1 MSVEQES
8 SDDTLRPRVSAFK
21 PKAFEECSFETVS
34 AVKTQVVF
42 DPLTLDV
49 VQASSNATD
58 PMFEDFT
65 LSVTVGSEFVADFEE
80 EEIADERHDVS
91 TLEDDSLG
99 AYSQDA
105 ELGADGE
112 AEPQIVADS
121 TDEAEARMSDEDSQA
136 IESEPTAGDGHSM
149 TAEAWAE
156 QERILREEFEQQVAA
171 AHAEGVEKGRTEAFA
186 ETEEKLKGV
195 EQRYATLVEDM
206 GAQIQERVSDVE
218 RKAVQFAVE
227 VARKLVG
234 SIVEINP
241 EYILTIIKE
250 AIALTG
256 GASIKSI
263 RVSPQDLEF
272 LKLLSPEK
280 QFKEFDGTW
289 SFVADETIRQG
300 CVVETSAGSAE
311 YDLEKAWERI
321 KEQVAKVR

>member
-1 MSVEQES
+1 MSVEQETS
-8 SDDTLRPRVSAFK
+8 EDTLRPRVSAFK
-21 PKAFEECSFETVS
+21 PKAFEMCAFETLS
-34 AVKTQVVF
+34 EVKIQGAF
-42 DPLTLDV
+42 DPLTLTV
-49 VQASSNATD
+49 VESTSSPTD

-65 LSVTVGSEFVADFEE
+65 RTVTLGPEFVADFGGEDASE
-80 EEIADERHDVS
+80 DEQSEPHSDQELVGDSS
-91 TLEDDSLG
+91 TVGEFDEVTIDDGQVHAEDEPNSSGG
-99 AYSQDA
+99 A
-105 ELGADGE
+105 
-112 AEPQIVADS
+112 
-121 TDEAEARMSDEDSQA
+121 AEA
-136 IESEPTAGDGHSM
+136 M

-156 QERILREEFEQQVAA
+156 QERILREEYERQVVAA
-171 AHAEGVEKGRTEAFA
+171 RAEGVESGRSEAVA
-186 ETEEKLKGV
+186 ESDEKLRGL
-195 EQRYATLVEDM
+195 EQRYANLVDDM
-206 GAQIQERVSDVE
+206 GAQVQERIADVE

-256 GASIKSI
+256 GASIKAI

-289 SFVADETIRQG
+289 SFVADDTIRQG
-300 CVVETSAGSAE
+300 CVVETNAGSAE